1 MEIQPMEDRIRDI
14 DQEIVRVAREW
25 ADIVTARGSLRALDE
40 RVRFLRVLFRR
51 RDGMLEQYARGGGDV
66 KGLYTYDIGI
76 GGTGDEP
83 KG

>member
-1 MEIQPMEDRIRDI
+1 MTISKTTTAAE
-14 DQEIVRVAREW
+14 ARKER
-25 ADIVTARGSLRALDE
+25 ARRLRYQRPAW
-40 RVRFLRVLFRR
+40 R
-51 RDGMLEQYARGGGDV
+51 RDSMLEQYARGGGDV